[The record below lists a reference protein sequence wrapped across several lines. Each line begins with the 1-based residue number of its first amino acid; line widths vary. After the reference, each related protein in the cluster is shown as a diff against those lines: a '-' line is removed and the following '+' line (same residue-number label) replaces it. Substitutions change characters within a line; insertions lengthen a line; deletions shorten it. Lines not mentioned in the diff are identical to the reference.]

1 METEVLWRAVE
12 ARDARF
18 DGAFVFGVRTTGI
31 FCRPSCSARKPK
43 RENVAFY
50 ERFEQAEHDGFRAC
64 LRCKPKNETGT
75 DPQIDMVLRACE
87 LIEKEEQL
95 SLETLSDELGL
106 SPSHFQRTFKEIVG
120 ISPKKY
126 GEMKRLER
134 FKTEIKGG
142 SDVVTAM
149 YDAGYG
155 SSSRLYEKAAENMGM
170 TPAIYKKGGKGMNI
184 NYIITDCE
192 LGKLLVAR
200 TPRGICS
207 VTFGDSV
214 NGLRDGLKKEFPNAE
229 IAEDADNLATA
240 VDAIIKYLAGK
251 NKSLVLPLDLQA
263 TAFQMQVWDF
273 LRKIPYG
280 ETRSYTEIAEEMGD
294 KEKGPG
300 CRSGVCEK
308 PCCSDYP
315 VSPRDRKRRQAE
327 RLSLGIER
335 KKSLLAAEAGCLK
348 VIDNAAK
355 FEYTWKRPKNIWE
368 ECI

>member
-18 DGAFVFGVRTTGI
+18 DGAFVFGVKTTGI

-43 RENVAFY
+43 RENVLFFN
-50 ERFEQAEHDGFRAC
+50 ETAEAEACGYRSC
-64 LRCKPKNETGT
+64 LRCRPTNAAEA
-75 DPQIDMVLRACE
+75 DPQVMMAVAACREIEEMPEAKLEE
-87 LIEKEEQL
+87 LAG
-95 SLETLSDELGL
+95 TAGL
-106 SPSHFQRTFKEIVG
+106 STYHFQRTFKEIVG
-120 ISPKKY
+120 LSPKKY
-126 GEMKRLER
+126 SEAIKMER
-134 FKTEIKGG
+134 FKEGIRDG

-155 SSSRLYEKAAENMGM
+155 SSSRLYEKAAENLGM

-207 VTFGDSV
+207 VTFGDTDKQLRE
-214 NGLRDGLKKEFPNAE
+214 GLDSEFPNAE
-229 IAEDADNLATA
+229 IAENDHDLKAA

-251 NKSLVLPLDLQA
+251 NKRLVLPLDLQA

-280 ETRSYTEIAEEMGD
+280 ETRSYSEVAAEMGD
-294 KEKGPG
+294 KKKVRAVAQACAKNRVALLIPCHRVIASDGKL
-300 CRSGVCEK
+300 SG
-308 PCCSDYP
+308 Y
-315 VSPRDRKRRQAE
+315 RWGIDRK
-327 RLSLGIER
+327 
-335 KKSLLAAEAGCLK
+335 KKLLAAEAG
-348 VIDNAAK
+348 
-355 FEYTWKRPKNIWE
+355 
-368 ECI
+368 